1 MNHTRQL
8 HTHIRMKI
16 ELALGGRS
24 WNWLSRTAGVAQS
37 TLASQATKP
46 KFSVQV
52 LVGVAA
58 ALEKDVNYFLP
69 EELKAESGGS
79 ASEDVIDRIADIIWH
94 ARRGDP
100 HYRESV
106 RVSEV
111 RYDLAGLRSVP
122 AYRN

>member
-46 KFSVQV
+46 KFSIQV

-69 EELKAESGGS
+69 EEFSTASDDS
-79 ASEDVIDRIADIIWH
+79 AAEDVIDRIADIISH
-94 ARRGDP
+94 ARREDP
-100 HYRESV
+100 T
-106 RVSEV
+106 
-111 RYDLAGLRSVP
+111 
-122 AYRN
+122 